1 VRSNELRRIQKTR
14 VSNTSSKQGGSLVSA
29 ICYNYKINK
38 RKGKPKMSKM
48 KQLLDEII
56 NCDLC
61 NGKGWQFFGNAIEYD
76 VEACECNPNEL
87 EVNY

>member
-1 VRSNELRRIQKTR
+1 
-14 VSNTSSKQGGSLVSA
+14 
-29 ICYNYKINK
+29 
-38 RKGKPKMSKM
+38 M

-61 NGKGWQFFGNAIEYD
+61 NGKGWQFFGNAEEYD
-76 VEACECNPNEL
+76 VESCECNPNEL

>member
-1 VRSNELRRIQKTR
+1 MSVGAGIIPLQQNERKT
-14 VSNTSSKQGGSLVSA
+14 
-29 ICYNYKINK
+29 
-38 RKGKPKMSKM
+38 KMSKM

-61 NGKGWQFFGNAIEYD
+61 NGKGWLFAGNAIDYD